1 MVTIMKGIGASPGI
15 AVGRVVIHWKEQI
28 DILREFVEEPER
40 EIGRFRTAMEF
51 AGEQIRETYS
61 RVLETVGPG
70 EAAIFK
76 SHGLMLRDPDF
87 VGQIERMILDESI
100 NAEWAV
106 KTVADNLIQI
116 FESMGNDYMK
126 ARSDDVKDIS
136 DRVLKLLLQ
145 VGGVDLSNLGEK
157 SVVVAREI
165 TPSDISQLDR
175 DNTLG
180 IISETGGKS
189 SHSAILARTLEIPAV
204 MGVRDILDYVENGD
218 LIIVDGETGLV
229 FINPDEETVARYED
243 LLAKYECFKKSL
255 SDIRGMSTVTLDGVE
270 IELAANVAS
279 PKDLDDVFKNDGE
292 AIGLYRT
299 EFLYLDS
306 SLLPPEDLQFEDY
319 KNVVEAMEG
328 RPVIIRTLDIG
339 GDKKLDYLA
348 IPEEENP
355 FLGYR
360 AIRLCLDRQEIFK
373 VQLRAI
379 LRASAFGCVRI
390 LFPMI
395 SSLEELREAKK
406 ILEETKEELRTE
418 GIPFDESVQSGIMV
432 EVPSAAILSDYFA
445 KEVDFFSIG
454 TNDLIQYTVAVDRG
468 NEKLSHLYSQ
478 YHPAVLRLIK
488 TVIDNGRE
496 AGIWVGMCGESA
508 GDPKLIPVLLGMG
521 LKEFSMTASSILQAR
536 WIIRNLR
543 KSDLEQAA
551 EKVLSLPTAED
562 VEHYCTSLLQS
573 LNLCR

>member
-1 MVTIMKGIGASPGI
+1 MKGIGASPGI

-87 VGQIERMILDESI
+87 VGQIERMILDESV

-106 KTVADNLIQI
+106 KTVADSLIQI

-145 VGGVDLSNLGEK
+145 VGGVDLSNLREK

-175 DNTLG
+175 ENTLG
-180 IISETGGKS
+180 IVSETGGKS

-204 MGVRDILDYVENGD
+204 MGVREILDYVENGD
-218 LIIVDGETGLV
+218 LIIVDGETGQV
-229 FINPDEETVARYED
+229 FINPDDETVARYED
-243 LLAKYECFKKSL
+243 LLEKYECFKKSL
-255 SDIRGMSTVTLDGVE
+255 SEIRGMSTVTLDGVE

-379 LRASAFGCVRI
+379 LRASVFGCVRI

-395 SSLEELREAKK
+395 SSLEELRAAKK
-406 ILEETKEELRTE
+406 ILEETKEELRKE

-478 YHPAVLRLIK
+478 FHPAVLRLIK

-562 VEHYCTSLLQS
+562 VERYCTSLLQS

>member
-1 MVTIMKGIGASPGI
+1 MKGIGASPGI

-87 VGQIERMILDESI
+87 VGQIERMILDESV

-106 KTVADNLIQI
+106 KTVADSLIQI

-145 VGGVDLSNLGEK
+145 VGGVDLSNLREK

-175 DNTLG
+175 ENTLG
-180 IISETGGKS
+180 IVSETGGKS

-204 MGVRDILDYVENGD
+204 MGVREILDYVENGD
-218 LIIVDGETGLV
+218 LIIVDGETGQV
-229 FINPDEETVARYED
+229 FINPDDETVARYED
-243 LLAKYECFKKSL
+243 LLEKYECFKKSL
-255 SDIRGMSTVTLDGVE
+255 SEIRGMSTVTLDGVE

-395 SSLEELREAKK
+395 SSLEELRAAKK

-562 VEHYCTSLLQS
+562 VERYCTSLLQS

>member
-1 MVTIMKGIGASPGI
+1 MKGIGASPGI

-87 VGQIERMILDESI
+87 VGHIERMILDESV

-106 KTVADNLIQI
+106 KTVADSLIQI

-145 VGGVDLSNLGEK
+145 VGGVDLSNLREK

-175 DNTLG
+175 ENTLG
-180 IISETGGKS
+180 IVSETGGKS

-204 MGVRDILDYVENGD
+204 MGVRKILDYVENGD
-218 LIIVDGETGLV
+218 LIIVDGETGQV

-255 SDIRGMSTVTLDGVE
+255 SEIRGMSTVTLDGVE

-319 KNVVEAMEG
+319 KNVVKAMEG

-395 SSLEELREAKK
+395 SSLEELRAAKK
-406 ILEETKEELRTE
+406 ILEETKEELRKE

>member
-1 MVTIMKGIGASPGI
+1 MKGIGASPGI

-562 VEHYCTSLLQS
+562 VERYCTSLLQS

>member
-1 MVTIMKGIGASPGI
+1 MKGIGASPGI

-379 LRASAFGCVRI
+379 LRASTFGCVRI

>member
-1 MVTIMKGIGASPGI
+1 MKGIGASPGI

-562 VEHYCTSLLQS
+562 VEHYCTALLQS